1 MDFRTLPHID
11 SLSFQGI
18 SFKHE
23 GQDATLVN
31 ADFDFNQGA
40 YWLKSSEGAGKSTVL
55 QILAGLL
62 LPSSGSYLMNG
73 LDVTAMSFEEFLPYR
88 LRVGFTFDYGGLI
101 SNQTIQDNLL
111 LPLLYHRLVPED
123 DARARVD
130 KMIQRFDMEK
140 YRKERPA
147 HVPGRVRK
155 LAVILRGLIT
165 YPQVLLLDD
174 PSVGLGEATAQNF
187 AELITELQA
196 KKVLRYV
203 IASSYDDKFMSLL
216 PHDILHLDQG
226 LLYHQPA
233 EQSKKAV
240 NA

>member
-1 MDFRTLPHID
+1 MDFRGLPHID
-11 SLSFQGI
+11 SLSFQGV

-23 GQDATLVN
+23 GQDPTLTN
-31 ADFDFNQGA
+31 ADFEFQQGA
-40 YWLKSSEGAGKSTVL
+40 YWLKSTEGAGKSTVL
-55 QILAGLL
+55 QLIAGLL

-73 LDVTAMSFEEFLPYR
+73 QDVTAMSFEEFLPYR
-88 LRVGFTFDYGGLI
+88 LRIGLTFDYGGLI

-111 LPLLYHRLVPED
+111 LPLVYHRLVPED

-130 KMIQRFDMEK
+130 KMIQRFEMDK

-165 YPQVLLLDD
+165 YPELLLLDD

-187 AELITELQA
+187 ADLVNELRA
-196 KKVLRYV
+196 KKVVRFV
-203 IASSYDDKFMSLL
+203 VSSSYDEKFMRLL
-216 PHDILHLDQG
+216 SPDILHLDQG
-226 LLYHQPA
+226 LLYHQPI
-233 EQSKKAV
+233 EQEKKAV